1 MDTQPAHSNRRAIR
15 GPKVPPTR
23 YVLILRLCQDKVS
36 PLDGVTL
43 SCCPKALLQLATQC
57 CTRDPARSG
66 RASKRYSSSC
76 KAKYFSQSTQLHTAP
91 AHDGRSKHS
100 RGGATP
106 LRGRCLV
113 PSRRK
118 MKVAVLS
125 GRPLRTLSVVIII
138 EEATVAPKAPVW
150 AGARAHTRR
159 TTRIALATASKPCVS
174 ESVARIPALPPS
186 PGSDTGSAAR
196 V

>member
-1 MDTQPAHSNRRAIR
+1 
-15 GPKVPPTR
+15 
-23 YVLILRLCQDKVS
+23 
-36 PLDGVTL
+36 
-43 SCCPKALLQLATQC
+43 
-57 CTRDPARSG
+57 
-66 RASKRYSSSC
+66 
-76 KAKYFSQSTQLHTAP
+76 
-91 AHDGRSKHS
+91 
-100 RGGATP
+100 
-106 LRGRCLV
+106 
-113 PSRRK
+113 

-125 GRPLRTLSVVIII
+125 GRPLRTLSVAIII